1 MVTPSMIA
9 LIQRVSKASVD
20 IECKTV
26 ATIGRGMVIFLA
38 IEPDDN
44 GMVCKKLCKKV
55 VGYRIFSDAQGK
67 FNLDVS
73 QTKGAILVVSQF
85 TLSADTAKGLRPSL
99 CAASVDIA
107 EPLYDLFVEQIRDF
121 GLPTQTGV
129 FGAHMDVRL
138 VNDGPTTFYLKC

>member
-44 GMVCKKLCKKV
+44 GTVCQKLCNKV

-67 FNLDVS
+67 FNLNVS
-73 QTKGAILVVSQF
+73 QTKGEILVVSQF

-99 CAASVDIA
+99 CSASVDIA
-107 EPLYDLFVEQIRDF
+107 EPLYDLFVEQIRGF